1 MSNQSATTI
10 LRNTSNS
17 HHKEYQVTVE
27 SNADGTA
34 NLSFAYGRIGS
45 SLTEGYKL
53 KAVTTEKAIAAANKL
68 IAEKAAKGYVL
79 ASGAAQQHT
88 HQAQVEIPQVA
99 RRHSKKA
106 ALAQA
111 NAVLSGLTSGRRKG
125 LSIAL

>member
-79 ASGAAQQHT
+79 ASGAAQHT
-88 HQAQVEIPQVA
+88 HQVQVEIPQVA